1 MSRLPLR
8 LRITLASAASTA
20 LILCTLSLF
29 VYGRLHAELLR
40 ATDIGLA
47 ASAQAVATGLSQPGF
62 SIADTP
68 DAPDTQAA
76 GVTQIMTPDGRVR
89 AARGSSN
96 PLLPGALVAKIHGA
110 RFVQAQGRALRPAMR
125 MFVLP
130 VNEGQ
135 RLYVVVGTS
144 LTGVDRTMSN
154 LRLLLGAGDPAAL
167 LLACLAAWILA
178 GAALRPVERMRQEA
192 AAISVSE
199 PGRRLAG
206 SRANDEV
213 ARLGET
219 LNFLL
224 DRLEGALD
232 FERRLLDNASHEL
245 RTPLSILKA
254 ELDLAMSRQR
264 THAELE
270 AALCSASEETDRL
283 ASLAEDLLVLSRA
296 RDAGIRIFRLS
307 TPLRALVAD
316 ACAAHRAWAAQH
328 DARIECRAEAIDV
341 MVDPMRLRQAMGNLL
356 DNAIRHGAGGLIL
369 VTAASSGGLV
379 TVTVDNGGPGFP
391 GDILPR
397 AFEPFVR
404 GPHEPGGQDGA
415 GLGLPIVLAI
425 AQAHGGRAV
434 AENVPGGARVTLTLG
449 LSHHQD
455 RDPGRLPGT
464 AAAQG

>member
-20 LILCTLSLF
+20 LILGTLSLF
-29 VYGRLHAELLR
+29 VYARLNTELLR
-40 ATDIGLA
+40 ATDIGLVA
-47 ASAQAVATGLSQPGF
+47 RAQAVATGLGQPGF
-62 SIADTP
+62 SLADTP
-68 DAPDTQAA
+68 DGPDAQPVS
-76 GVTQIMTPDGRVR
+76 VTQILTPDGRVR
-89 AARGSSN
+89 ASLGPAT
-96 PLLPGALVAKIHGA
+96 PLLPAALVAKVHDG
-110 RFVQAQGRALRPAMR
+110 RVVQLQGRARQPGTR

-135 RLYVVVGTS
+135 RLYIVVGTS
-144 LTGVDRTMSN
+144 LSGVNRTMSN
-154 LRLLLGAGDPAAL
+154 LRLLLATADPAAL
-167 LLACLAAWILA
+167 LLACLAAWFLA

-206 SRANDEV
+206 SRANDEI

-224 DRLEGALD
+224 DRLEGALN

-254 ELDLAMSRQR
+254 ELDLALSRKR
-264 THAELE
+264 APAELE
-270 AALCSASEETDRL
+270 TALRSASEETDRL

-296 RDAGIRIFRLS
+296 RDEGIRIHRTS
-307 TPLRALVAD
+307 TSLREQVEET
-316 ACAAHRAWAAQH
+316 CAAYRAWAVQH
-328 DARIECRAEAIDV
+328 DARIECRAEAIEV
-341 MVDPMRLRQAMGNLL
+341 MVDPMRLRQALGNLL

-369 VTAASSGGLV
+369 VKAAAASGLV
-379 TVTVDNGGPGFP
+379 TVTVENAGPGFAA
-391 GDILPR
+391 DILPR

-404 GPHEPGGQDGA
+404 GPHEPGGLDGA

-425 AQAHGGRAV
+425 AVAHGGQAV
-434 AENVPGGARVTLTLG
+434 AENTPGGARVTLTLG
-449 LSHHQD
+449 HSPQD
-455 RDPGRLPGT
+455 PDSGRVPGT
-464 AAAQG
+464 AAARD